1 MNLKIII
8 NVRKIELWFC
18 CLRTPR
24 GLSWVIFLAWFFV
37 FPLPSHGEDISYQVN
52 FKGIENDDVQKALE
66 ASSNLVLL
74 KEKPLSSSS
83 SLILRARDDEKRLPQ
98 VLKSFGYFAGKTQI
112 EIEKQSVK
120 SILPSGLRDMESIE
134 VVINIDSGPVYKI
147 GKIQIAG
154 IDQLNLENFQVELK
168 TGDPALGQSVL
179 NAGSEISSRIKL
191 AGYPFVR
198 MAKRK
203 LRVNHLKK
211 TMDVFFEIDPGPM
224 ASLGEVS
231 ISGLDEVNEEFI
243 LKRVPWVPGDD
254 YDPRILEKY
263 RSDLSGLG
271 VFSSIKL
278 RIPDK
283 TDLKEEDAYKPLP
296 VQLNVEEKAP
306 RFFGVGGDFSTNQ
319 GIGLNAFWGHR
330 NFFGEA
336 DKLKIKGRL
345 ARIGEN
351 DFSRIDQK
359 LGLDFQKP
367 DFLSRH
373 QDLLFN
379 AEIANEHPNA
389 FDRQSISS
397 SLGLNRRL
405 DKQLS
410 ISGGVKWEFS
420 SIEDAN
426 GKDEFA
432 LFSYPMSLKHDTTK
446 DLLDPKSGFRNVLS
460 VTPYTV
466 AVGTGGNFTKFKAG
480 SRAYYKAAED
490 GSVVLAGRV
499 LLGSIVGPATDQ
511 IPADKRFFS
520 GGGGSVRG
528 YEFQNVGPLDN
539 ENDPVG
545 GRSLIE
551 VGVEARFRYKNF
563 GIVPFIDGGNV
574 FDSQVPKFDED
585 LRWGVGIGLR
595 YYTKI
600 GPLRLDLAAPLN
612 RRDNDDPVA
621 FYISIGQSF

>member
-1 MNLKIII
+1 MILL
-8 NVRKIELWFC
+8 VW
-18 CLRTPR
+18 
-24 GLSWVIFLAWFFV
+24 SFV
-37 FPLPSHGEDISYQVN
+37 FPLPSHGEEISYRVN
-52 FKGIENDDVQKALE
+52 FKGIENDEVQKALE
-66 ASSNLVLL
+66 ASSNLVQL

-112 EIEKQSVK
+112 EIEKQSVQ
-120 SILPSGLRDMESIE
+120 SILPSGLRGKESIE
-134 VVINIDSGPVYKI
+134 VVISIETGPVYNI
-147 GKIQIAG
+147 GNIQIMG
-154 IDQLNLENFQVELK
+154 IDQLNLRNFQIELK

-179 NAGSEISSRIKL
+179 NAGSEITSRIKL

-211 TMDVFFEIDPGPM
+211 IMDVFFEIDPGPV

-231 ISGLDEVNEEFI
+231 ITGLDKVKEEFI

-254 YDPRILEKY
+254 YDPRILEKF

-271 VFSSIKL
+271 VFSSMKL

-283 TDLKEEDAYKPLP
+283 ADLNKEEASQPLP
-296 VQLNVEEKAP
+296 VQLDVEEKAP
-306 RFFGVGGDFSTNQ
+306 RFFGFGGDFSTNQ

-345 ARIGEN
+345 GRIGEN
-351 DFSRIDQK
+351 EFSRIDQI

-379 AEIANEHPNA
+379 AELANEHPNA
-389 FDRQSISS
+389 FERESISS

-405 DKQLS
+405 DNKFS
-410 ISGGVKWEFS
+410 VSGGVKWEFA

-432 LFSYPMSLKHDTTK
+432 LFSFPMGLMHDTTT
-446 DLLDPKSGFRNVLS
+446 DLLDPKTGFRNELS

-466 AVGTGGNFTKFKAG
+466 AVGSTGGFTKFKVG
-480 SRAYYKAAED
+480 SRAYYKVAKD

-499 LLGSIVGPATDQ
+499 LLGSIVGPATNQ
-511 IPADKRFFS
+511 VPADKRFFS

-528 YEFQNVGPLDN
+528 YEFQNVGPLDSK
-539 ENDPVG
+539 NDPAG

-551 VGVEARFRYKNF
+551 VGVEARFRYKDF

-574 FDSQVPKFDED
+574 FDSQLPKFDED
-585 LRWGVGIGLR
+585 LRWGVGLGLR

-600 GPLRLDLAAPLN
+600 GPLRVDLAAPLN
-612 RRDNDDPVA
+612 RRTNDDPVA